1 LFHNQTWI
9 LVPWPLDPSI
19 VGCKWVNKCK
29 YKYDMTLD
37 RYKARLVVEG
47 FIQVE
52 RIDYNETLF
61 LVVKI
66 TSLQVFFFFTIS
78 CPSTWCS
85 KYIFI
90 HGHLMKFIWNN
101 PLVTCLYK
109 MKIKFVSF
117 WKSFI
122 DWSKVQDFGMRDLI
136 FIYLN

>member
-1 LFHNQTWI
+1 MDYEYIIHCSIIKHEF

-29 YKYDMTLD
+29 YKDDMTLD

-66 TSLQVFFFFTIS
+66 TSLQVFFFFL
-78 CPSTWCS
+78 PYHVHQLDVPN
-85 KYIFI
+85 K
-90 HGHLMKFIWNN
+90 N
-101 PLVTCLYK
+101 LY
-109 MKIKFVSF
+109 MVI
-117 WKSFI
+117 
-122 DWSKVQDFGMRDLI
+122 
-136 FIYLN
+136 